1 MEPQDKAVLI
11 FIWSVICEGAI
22 GVILLL
28 DHNSS
33 NPIAELE
40 SYLETFKNY
49 NDNIAIGITH
59 VDENKESSLQQ
70 YRHWIKANALPYPLF
85 FY

>member
-1 MEPQDKAVLI
+1 MELQDKDVLI

-40 SYLETFKNY
+40 SYLETFK
-49 NDNIAIGITH
+49 
-59 VDENKESSLQQ
+59 KL
-70 YRHWIKANALPYPLF
+70 
-85 FY
+85 